1 MNGTSKTASDYKP
14 ITFTFTNLIAV
25 QTKIIFPPGVEFS
38 DLRLCRDAAGRVTFE
53 WRPIAAICEA
63 SGLELTLFSEGPEDN
78 VASLMVHWYHQH
90 LANGGARDA
99 IQDELIAETIFE
111 DHHGDGT
118 SHMPG
123 HA

>member
-1 MNGTSKTASDYKP
+1 MNGTSKTASDYNP
-14 ITFTFTNLIAV
+14 ITVTFTNLIAV

-38 DLRLCRDAAGRVTFE
+38 DLRLCRDADGRVTFE

-99 IQDELIAETIFE
+99 IQDELIAETIF
-111 DHHGDGT
+111 GT